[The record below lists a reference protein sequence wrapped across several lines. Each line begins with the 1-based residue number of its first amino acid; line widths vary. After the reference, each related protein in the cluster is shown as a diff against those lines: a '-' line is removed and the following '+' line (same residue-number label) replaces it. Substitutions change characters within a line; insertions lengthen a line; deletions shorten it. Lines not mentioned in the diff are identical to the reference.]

1 MARLLTPIEPTPQGF
16 QGIKINQIGGGRP
29 LFPLGGSDKK
39 TVDTPKTKPLGLGET
54 KLGQII
60 SGIGKSGFETAKMTA
75 ELGEKAIQ
83 APLKAVGLIPKEEK
97 TGTEKLQTMIEKNRN
112 IEPGQLLEGTTP
124 LEKGAKIGADVAQLA
139 EGAYGLVEGIG
150 KMASIGKIGKELQ
163 LTADELKAVNGKK
176 LETLSK
182 DALSEGKTVGGIL
195 KKKAYDVADKV
206 KPLYDEFKHVL
217 TGEKPEENVQNIRN
231 YQKQLYQESLD
242 LFKGNEK
249 AVNKTTVTKTL
260 KDAIKND
267 PDAIYGK
274 DTKEVSD
281 KAVNKFLSYVK
292 KGTNKGLE
300 QARNKWYS
308 SVKKV
313 SDDKLS
319 SANKTLHTA
328 IKQVIKDSLPEESQ
342 KAYDAA
348 KTTIAKANDV
358 KEILKAK
365 VKASIGKS
373 TIQKIAPYAKG
384 AAGLAGLDWL
394 YGKAKGLFGK

>member
-1 MARLLTPIEPTPQGF
+1 MARLLTQVEQPVALPETGKARQ
-16 QGIKINQIGGGRP
+16 
-29 LFPLGGSDKK
+29 LFPLGQTSPEDKNK
-39 TVDTPKTKPLGLGET
+39 PQPKPLGLGT
-54 KLGQII
+54 SNLGQIV
-60 SGIGKSGFETAKMTA
+60 SGIGKSGWETAKMTSQ
-75 ELGEKAIQ
+75 LGEKIIQ

-97 TGTEKLQTMIEKNRN
+97 TGTEKLQSEIEKSRN
-112 IEPGQLLEGTTP
+112 LEPGTLLEGTTP
-124 LEKGAKIGADVAQLA
+124 LEKGAKVATDVAQLA
-139 EGAYGLVEGIG
+139 EGAYGLVEGVG
-150 KMASIGKIGKELQ
+150 KLASIGKVGKELQ
-163 LTADELKAVNGKK
+163 LTAEELGKVNGKR
-176 LETLSK
+176 LEILSK
-182 DALSEGKTVGGIL
+182 DALAEGKTVGGFL
-195 KKKAYDVADKV
+195 KQKAYDVADKV

-231 YQKQLYQESLD
+231 YQKQLYQKSLD